1 MSKEEKIIIAV
12 AAGVLLLILMKKSGG
27 DGEKVTENYSPVE
40 GWLSGAGG
48 FAGQLNNVAQDAID
62 NATDQVIKIGD
73 RIHSWRM
80 DSRNNGYG
88 NMIW

>member
-12 AAGVLLLILMKKSGG
+12 AAGVLLLIFMKKSGG
-27 DGEKVTENYSPVE
+27 GEKVTENYSPVE

-80 DSRNNGYG
+80 DNRNNGYN